1 MIYAVFE
8 NGIEENEWWL
18 LETFLTYEEAKDF
31 VDAMIEV
38 TEDTESHYRIAE
50 YIENKVVE
58 GE

>member
-18 LETFLTYEEAKDF
+18 LEAFLTLKEAKDYVNDM
-31 VDAMIEV
+31 VDEN
-38 TEDTESHYRIAE
+38 TESRYRIVE
-50 YIENKVVE
+50 YVTSRVVE

>member
-18 LETFLTYEEAKDF
+18 LETFLMYEEAKDF
-31 VDAMIEV
+31 VNVMIEV
-38 TEDTESHYRIAE
+38 IEDTKSHYRIVE
-50 YIENKVVE
+50 YIESKVVE

>member
-18 LETFLTYEEAKDF
+18 LETFLMYEEAKDF
-31 VDAMIEV
+31 VNVMIEV
-38 TEDTESHYRIAE
+38 IEDTKSHYRIVE
-50 YIENKVVE
+50 YIESKLVE

>member
-18 LETFLTYEEAKDF
+18 LETFLMYEEAKDF
-31 VDAMIEV
+31 VNVMIEV
-38 TEDTESHYRIAE
+38 IEDTKSPYRIVE
-50 YIENKVVE
+50 YIESKVVE

>member
-18 LETFLTYEEAKDF
+18 LETFLMYEEAKDF
-31 VDAMIEV
+31 VNAMIEV
-38 TEDTESHYRIAE
+38 IEDTKSPYRIVE
-50 YIENKVVE
+50 YIESKVVE

>member
-18 LETFLTYEEAKDF
+18 LETFLMYEEAKDF
-31 VDAMIEV
+31 VNAMIEV
-38 TEDTESHYRIAE
+38 IEDTKSHYRIVE
-50 YIENKVVE
+50 YIESKVVE